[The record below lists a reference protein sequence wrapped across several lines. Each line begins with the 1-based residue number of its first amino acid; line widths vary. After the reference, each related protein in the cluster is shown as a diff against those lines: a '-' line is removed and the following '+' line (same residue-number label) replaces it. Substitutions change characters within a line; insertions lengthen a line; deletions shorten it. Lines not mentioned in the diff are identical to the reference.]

1 MNRIRFA
8 CLAMLLAS
16 VAGAAETVSLGEAV
30 TWAASPTADAV
41 APGLDLGVPV
51 ESGGEPSDLVIQLRK
66 IDIAF
71 RADVVEVT
79 SVRVMRYESDEAVRD
94 YGNIP
99 TTFNAA
105 TDSVVVDEAFVVD
118 AAGDIHVVDPA
129 TVQVFPNDTDEIFS
143 DSQTVLIPLTGLGPG
158 ARALVATT
166 LTTDRSKDFGP
177 WGAYF
182 SEQFGVPMDSQEISL
197 SWESPELR
205 PQWRSSLE
213 GMVCEERANGVKCR
227 AENVPAYPVD
237 EDVYYDDVTPQF
249 LVSESG
255 SWERVREWYRPLFY
269 SAVTGSDAIVRKARE
284 LGEGVDDKRRLVE
297 KIHEFVSGDIRYVG
311 LEHGASAFVPHE
323 SELTLSRR
331 YGDCKDKTALMIDL
345 LQQHG
350 VEAHPVL
357 VATSRRDPTPL
368 MIPSQ
373 SYFDHLIVC
382 GELSSGYEFC
392 LDPTDPYSSGR
403 LSNWVQGAVALPLN
417 REGGPTTL
425 PEEDYRWVLRESLEL
440 RLDADGKLA
449 EHGELRYEG
458 GYAAQIRSVLSGMM
472 ASELVEW
479 ATRDYHSTVS
489 DLVEPEFEFDGIDV
503 PGGPVTVSWET
514 SFDDMLDPE
523 TYLWYTEPAAWLSQT
538 IGFFESDN
546 DTFAYRFPG
555 LRVESVVTMLIDEQW
570 PVRFTGADIDM
581 RSDHGS
587 LVRQY
592 RLAGQRVE
600 IETKFESPAR
610 LVAPGKIDEFNRFL
624 ELAIDQSAIHVFGD
638 IE

>member
-1 MNRIRFA
+1 MIRLRFGYA
-8 CLAMLLAS
+8 ALLLAS
-16 VAGAAETVSLGEAV
+16 AAAADETIKLGEAV
-30 TWAASPTADAV
+30 TWAASPSADSV
-41 APGLDLGVPV
+41 PPDLDLGVPADP
-51 ESGGEPSDLVIQLRK
+51 GGEPGDLVVQLRR
-66 IDIAF
+66 IDVAF

-99 TTFNAA
+99 TAFNAA
-105 TDSVVVDEAFVVD
+105 TDEVVVDEALVVD

-129 TVQVFPNDTDEIFS
+129 TVQVYPNDTDEIFS
-143 DSQTVLIPLTGLGPG
+143 DSQTVLIPLTGLEPG

-182 SEQFGVPMDSQEISL
+182 SEQFGVPVDSQQISL

-213 GMVCEERANGVKCR
+213 SMVCEEHANGVECTAR
-227 AENVPAYPVD
+227 SVPAYPVD

-249 LVSESG
+249 FVSESG

-269 SAVTGSDAIVRKARE
+269 SAVTGSDAVVRKAQE
-284 LGEGVDDKRRLVE
+284 LGEGVDDEQRLVE
-297 KIHEFVSGDIRYVG
+297 TIHEFVAGNIRYVG
-311 LEHGASAFVPHE
+311 LEHGASAFVPRE

-345 LQQHG
+345 LQHHG
-350 VEAHPVL
+350 IEAHPVL
-357 VATSRRDPTPL
+357 VATGRRNPEPL
-368 MIPSQ
+368 AIPSH

-382 GELSSGYEFC
+382 GELSTGSEFC

-425 PEEDYRWVLRESLEL
+425 PEEDYRWVLTESLEL
-440 RLDADGKLA
+440 ELDADGNLA
-449 EHGELRYEG
+449 ENGELRYEG
-458 GYAAQIRSVLSGMM
+458 GYGAQLRALLSGMVE
-472 ASELVEW
+472 SELVEW

-489 DLVEPEFEFDGIDV
+489 DLVEPEFAFDGIDV
-503 PGGPVTVSWET
+503 PGGPVTVSWKT
-514 SFDDMLDPE
+514 SFEGMLDPE
-523 TYLWYTEPAAWLSQT
+523 NYLWYTEPAAWLAQS
-538 IGFFESDN
+538 ISFFESEN

-555 LRVESVVTMLIDEQW
+555 LRVESVITVMVDERW
-570 PVRFTGADIDM
+570 PIRFTGADIDM
-581 RSDHGS
+581 QSDHGS
-587 LVRQY
+587 LVRRY
-592 RLAGQRVE
+592 RLKGQRVE

-610 LVAPGKIDEFNRFL
+610 LVAPGKVDEFNRFL
-624 ELAIDQSAIHVFGD
+624 RLAVDQSSIHVFGD